1 MQTPQRSLSLG
12 YNYFNNAYKEASLP
26 NKVKMC
32 FVALQNPSLTQRAHP
47 TVSFVG
53 VIVWLGRKHRCDK
66 EADSNTRGE
75 KNSTSVVGHSVVKQ
89 TDHMGCFRSAPAI
102 PQQH

>member
-1 MQTPQRSLSLG
+1 MYIQ
-12 YNYFNNAYKEASLP
+12 YKNVVA
-26 NKVKMC
+26 KTY
-32 FVALQNPSLTQRAHP
+32 FVAAQNPLLTQRAKP
-47 TVSFVG
+47 TVSFVD
-53 VIVWLGRKHRCDK
+53 VIVWFGKNHRCDK

-102 PQQH
+102 SQHH